1 MLVAA
6 NSCAEDLLVRRMWLV
21 EIAPCRPQTEAVM
34 LKANNKIQHTFGD
47 QVADAARVV
56 VSALEL
62 VRG

>member
-1 MLVAA
+1 
-6 NSCAEDLLVRRMWLV
+6 
-21 EIAPCRPQTEAVM
+21 M